1 MPLTLGE
8 LGGASQQLSVF
19 VRYSLR
25 VQPVTKK
32 SATCA
37 SAATSSSL
45 VAMAHPPPARL
56 SELCDSWEPDGPTLG
71 KVVLQL
77 KPGSATGYKGVNK
90 VKKNVYQARRTV
102 GGTLEHVWTASS
114 PRECAYVLAAVV
126 GGLVDSD
133 QLGQMKKIREDGR
146 RVSDLDRSAN
156 KFLANVAQL
165 ECMWRQQPP
174 SARAAREKKARS

>member
-1 MPLTLGE
+1 M
-8 LGGASQQLSVF
+8 S
-19 VRYSLR
+19 
-25 VQPVTKK
+25 
-32 SATCA
+32 
-37 SAATSSSL
+37 
-45 VAMAHPPPARL
+45 HPPPARL

-102 GGTLEHVWTASS
+102 GGTIEHVWTASS

-126 GGLVDSD
+126 GGLVDND
-133 QLGQMKKIREDGR
+133 QLGQMKKSREDGR

-174 SARAAREKKARS
+174 SARAAREMKAVSKLVVPIRTGL